1 MKAQALSKTVWLVSL
16 ISLLTDAASEM
27 LYPIMPS
34 FLQSIG
40 FSVLFIGIL
49 EGLAEALA
57 GYSKAYFG
65 KQSDYLQ
72 KRSVFVQAGYTLS
85 AFAKPLMAFAS
96 FPLWIFF
103 TRLLDRL
110 GKGIRSGARDA
121 ILTAESTKGN
131 KGKIFGFHRSMDTL
145 GAVIGPCLAL
155 IYLYYNPGNYRTLF
169 ILAFIPGILAV
180 LVSMLLKDKPS
191 TDYKI
196 TTKPSFFKSFDYW
209 KKAPFAYKKLATVL
223 LIFALFN
230 SSDLFLLMRAKE
242 LGLSDTHIT
251 LSYVFYNLVYALFA
265 FPMGILGDKI
275 GLKHTY
281 IFGLILFALTYI
293 GINYSKNL
301 FSLLIVLFLYGLYA
315 AASEGISKALLAQTI
330 PKNES
335 GSAMGTFAGLQSI
348 ALLIAS
354 SLCGFIW
361 FIGSAQWAFMTSA
374 FVAIACAIYL
384 WVNYKD

>member
-1 MKAQALSKTVWLVSL
+1 MKRQALSRTVWLVSL
-16 ISLLTDAASEM
+16 ISLFTDAASEM

-121 ILTAESTKGN
+121 ILTAESTQENRGR
-131 KGKIFGFHRSMDTL
+131 IFGFHRSMDTL

-155 IYLYYNPGNYRTLF
+155 LYLYYNPGKYQTLF
-169 ILAFIPGILAV
+169 LLAFIPGMLAV
-180 LVSMLLKDKPS
+180 LVSMLLKDKGTISPKS
-191 TDYKI
+191 I
-196 TTKPSFFKSFDYW
+196 TKPSFFKSFDYW
-209 KKAPFAYKKLATVL
+209 KKAPQTYKKMVRVL
-223 LIFALFN
+223 LLFALFN

-242 LGLSDTHIT
+242 LGFSDLYIT
-251 LSYVFYNLVYALFA
+251 ASYIFYNLIYALFA
-265 FPMGILGDKI
+265 FPMGIVGDKI
-275 GLKHTY
+275 GLKKTY
-281 IFGLILFALTYI
+281 VIGLFLFAITYF
-293 GINYSKNL
+293 GINYCTNIS
-301 FSLLIVLFLYGLYA
+301 SLIVVLCLYGLYA
-315 AASEGISKALLAQTI
+315 ASTEGIAKALLAQTI

-354 SLCGFIW
+354 TLCGFIW
-361 FIGSAQWAFMTSA
+361 FIGSAQMAFMASA
-374 FVAIACAIYL
+374 FVAIACAVYL
-384 WVNYKD
+384 WLTPKN